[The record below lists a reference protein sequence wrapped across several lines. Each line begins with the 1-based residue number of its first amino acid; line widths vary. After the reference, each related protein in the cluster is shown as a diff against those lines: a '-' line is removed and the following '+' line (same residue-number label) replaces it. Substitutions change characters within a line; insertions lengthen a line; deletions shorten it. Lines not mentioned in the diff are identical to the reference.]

1 MKKGGIFM
9 GLIDQLTDEVF
20 NKVISGIENTIDD
33 KRKESVFRVIWDE
46 VRDEYEFYHG
56 RDILYRKMW
65 LEDKMVGKKFLTQ
78 LRRYP
83 ASREFVFNVLTFSK
97 NIMGNDFDGNTC
109 TDFTRILIEKLLYCD
124 EFSEKIIRMRQDY
137 ELSRPVQIMKT
148 GVLSIGEKEDRFFIN
163 EKGSEENKQE
173 ILNEEVIDLFADNYM
188 RVMFMQRKYEAQIK
202 LKDIYIE
209 NDFKFILGEGENYN
223 LLLFIYQFCSTM
235 DKSPILFIEGHAGI
249 GKSSLVSKMAS
260 DFKNG
265 TNIWKE
271 KKLAIIQLRNL
282 AVDSQDLDIN
292 NPWADFK
299 RYLHFNGSIRKMFS
313 ILDDYVLVLDGFDE
327 LCLIDNIRLEHKL
340 IYVANIVNLLEDY
353 QCSCKIIV
361 TTRPNYLA
369 RRDEWKIIYQNP
381 IVISLEH
388 FSCEKRKKW
397 IKKAKNS
404 GLEITER
411 VEKNLVS
418 NLQNDVEVVAST
430 PFTLYLI
437 AHENIE
443 ISENEELW
451 SVYIKIFGVEVI
463 RKRYDRLNG
472 DDEINS
478 HPGTVISK
486 IIYMTTKEIAYYMF
500 CNNKMDIDW
509 DEIKTC
515 IELVMQME
523 IIDQINVKVNN
534 VDQIKTLLKDSFA
547 LFNYYTE
554 TETNG
559 GISFYHNYIREFFV
573 QEKVHEELLK
583 IYVEGRKYKGE
594 ERIAYIKEKLCDLL
608 SKGRLSDKT
617 IDFLKSYETVNKGN
631 TTWGNL
637 ENKSSFLKKIFTDIL
652 IDLGGKYYDE
662 NIIVNLWML
671 LNVINNVYKQKANRE
686 KENYYEIFDKN
697 IVAMSNG
704 KNNIEYYFEL
714 ISKAVDIERVDLSG
728 INLRGKVL
736 QNMTFNKCDF
746 GGTILSGA
754 IIKNVKFINCK
765 LLRTDLNGAILEN
778 VQFRECDID
787 GGRFRGIEI
796 NLGEFLHCSMK
807 QCQLQGARIIKAL
820 FDDTDIENAILDATE
835 FMQSEVLDIGKKDIS
850 AFASANIEKMK
861 WKNNSDKEEFYNKL
875 YRLKNSNSTNI

>member
-1 MKKGGIFM
+1 M
-9 GLIDQLTDEVF
+9 GLIDRLTDEFF
-20 NKVISGIENTIDD
+20 NKVFSGIENRIDD
-33 KRKESVFRVIWDE
+33 KKKESAFRVIWDE
-46 VRDEYEFYHG
+46 VRDEYETNYG
-56 RDILYRKMW
+56 RDILYRRMW
-65 LEDKMVGKKFLTQ
+65 LDDKMVGKIFLTK
-78 LRRYP
+78 LRTCP
-83 ASREFVFNVLTFSK
+83 ASREFVSNVLSFTK
-97 NIMGNDFDGNTC
+97 DLMKNDFDENTC
-109 TDFTRILIEKLLYCD
+109 MDFTRILLEKLLYCD
-124 EFSEKIIRMRQDY
+124 EFSEKIIKMRQDY
-137 ELSRPVQIMKT
+137 ELGQQAKIMKANA
-148 GVLSIGEKEDRFFIN
+148 LKKEDRFFID

-173 ILNEEVIDLFADNYM
+173 IINEAVIDLFADNFM
-188 RVMFMQRKYEAQIK
+188 RVMFMQRKYEPQIK

-209 NDFKFILGEGENYN
+209 NDYKFILGEGETHN

-235 DKSPILFIEGHAGI
+235 NKSPILFIEGHAGI
-249 GKSSLVSKMAS
+249 GKSSLVSKMAY
-260 DFKNG
+260 DFNNG

-299 RYLHFNGSIRKMFS
+299 RYLQFNGSIRKMFS

-369 RRDEWKIIYQNP
+369 RRDEWNIIYQNP
-381 IVISLEH
+381 IVISLDH
-388 FSCEKRKKW
+388 FSYEKRKKW
-397 IKKAKNS
+397 IKKAKDS

-418 NLQNDVEVVAST
+418 NLHNDVEVVAST

-443 ISENEELW
+443 ISENDELW
-451 SVYIKIFGVEVI
+451 SVYTKIFGVEVI

-509 DEIKTC
+509 DEIKIC

-523 IIDQINVKVNN
+523 ILDQKNVKVDN

-559 GISFYHNYIREFFV
+559 GISFYHNYIREFFI
-573 QEKVHEELLK
+573 QEKVREELLK
-583 IYVEGRKYKGE
+583 IYAEGKKYKVE
-594 ERIAYIKEKLCDLL
+594 ERVAYIKEKLYDLL
-608 SKGRLSDKT
+608 IKGRLSDKT
-617 IDFLKSYETVNKGN
+617 IDFLKSYETVNKDN
-631 TTWGNL
+631 ATWGSL
-637 ENKSSFLKKIFTDIL
+637 EKKSSFLQKIFTDIL
-652 IDLGGKYYDE
+652 IDIGDKYYDE

-671 LNVINNVYKQKANRE
+671 LNVINNVYKQKKNR
-686 KENYYEIFDKN
+686 ENYYEIFDKN
-697 IVAMSNG
+697 VVSMSNG

-714 ISKAVDIERVDLSG
+714 ISKAVDIERIDLSG

-746 GGTILSGA
+746 KGTILSGA
-754 IIKNVKFINCK
+754 TIKNVKFFDCK
-765 LLRTDLNGAILEN
+765 LTGSDLKGAILEN
-778 VQFRECDID
+778 VQFRGCDID
-787 GGRFRGIEI
+787 GGKFRGIEI
-796 NLGEFLHCSMK
+796 NIGEFVHCSMK
-807 QCQLQGARIIKAL
+807 QCQLQGARIIKVL
-820 FDDTDIENAILDATE
+820 FDDTDIDNAILDATE
-835 FMQSEVLDIGKKDIS
+835 FIQSEILDIREKDVS
-850 AFASANIEKMK
+850 AFVSANIENLKV
-861 WKNNSDKEEFYNKL
+861 DYLYKEEFYKKL
-875 YRLKNSNSTNI
+875 YKLKNNNSTNI

>member
-1 MKKGGIFM
+1 M
-9 GLIDQLTDEVF
+9 GLIDRLTDEVF
-20 NKVISGIENTIDD
+20 NKVFSGIENRIEDM
-33 KRKESVFRVIWDE
+33 KKESAFRVIWDE
-46 VRDEYEFYHG
+46 VRDEYETNHG
-56 RDILYRKMW
+56 RDILYRRMW
-65 LEDKMVGKKFLTQ
+65 LYDKMVGKIFLSK
-78 LRRYP
+78 LRMYP
-83 ASREFVFNVLTFSK
+83 VSREFVSNVIFFIK
-97 NIMGNDFDGNTC
+97 DIMDSDFDENTC
-109 TDFTRILIEKLLYCD
+109 MDFTRILLEKLLYCD
-124 EFSEKIIRMRQDY
+124 EFSEKIIKMRQDY
-137 ELSRPVQIMKT
+137 ELGQQVQIIKT
-148 GVLSIGEKEDRFFIN
+148 SVLGIEEKEDRFFID

-173 ILNEEVIDLFADNYM
+173 IINEAVIDLFADNFM
-188 RVMFMQRKYEAQIK
+188 RVMFMQRKYEPQIK

-209 NDFKFILGEGENYN
+209 NNYKFILGEGENHS
-223 LLLFIYQFCSTM
+223 LLQFIYQFCNTM

-249 GKSSLVSKMAS
+249 GKSSLVSKMAY
-260 DFKNG
+260 DFNNG
-265 TNIWKE
+265 TSIWKE

-282 AVDSQDLDIN
+282 AVDSQNLDVN

-299 RYLHFNGSIRKMFS
+299 RYLKFNGSIRKMFS
-313 ILDDYVLVLDGFDE
+313 VLDDYVLVLDGFDE

-381 IVISLEH
+381 IVISLDH
-388 FSCEKRKKW
+388 FSWEKRKKW
-397 IKKAKNS
+397 IEKAKGS
-404 GLEITER
+404 GLEISER

-418 NLQNDVEVVAST
+418 NLHKDVEVVAST

-443 ISENEELW
+443 ISENDELW
-451 SVYIKIFGVEVI
+451 SVYTKIFGVEVI

-486 IIYMTTKEIAYYMF
+486 IIYMITKEIAYYMF

-509 DEIKTC
+509 DEIRIC
-515 IELVMQME
+515 IELVMQVE
-523 IIDQINVKVNN
+523 IIDQKYVKVDN
-534 VDQIKTLLKDSFA
+534 VNQIKTLLKDSFA

-559 GISFYHNYIREFFV
+559 GISFYHNYIREFFI
-573 QEKVHEELLK
+573 QEKVREELLK
-583 IYVEGRKYKGE
+583 IYAEGRRYNAE
-594 ERIAYIKEKLCDLL
+594 ERVAYIKEKLYDLL

-617 IDFLKSYETVNKGN
+617 IDFLKSYEIVNKDN
-631 TTWGNL
+631 ATWGSI
-637 ENKSSFLKKIFTDIL
+637 EDKSSFLKNIFTDIL
-652 IDLGGKYYDE
+652 IDLGDEYYDE

-671 LNVINNVYKQKANRE
+671 LNVINNVYKNNINKE

-697 IVAMSNG
+697 IVSMSNG

-714 ISKAVDIERVDLSG
+714 ISKAVDIERIDLSG
-728 INLRGKVL
+728 NNFRGKIL

-754 IIKNVKFINCK
+754 TIKNVKFIDCK
-765 LLRTDLNGAILEN
+765 LLGTDLKGAILEN
-778 VQFRECDID
+778 VQFSECSID
-787 GGRFRGIEI
+787 GGRFRGLEI
-796 NLGEFLHCSMK
+796 NIGAFVHCSMK
-807 QCQLQGARIIKAL
+807 QCQLHGARIIKTV
-820 FDDTDIENAILDATE
+820 FDDTDIDNAILDATE
-835 FMQSEVLDIGKKDIS
+835 FIQSEILDIGKKDAS
-850 AFASANIEKMK
+850 AFVSANIENLK

-875 YRLKNSNSTNI
+875 KNSNSINI